1 MDSKFQTPQ
10 SVKNQHQRI
19 EKQGQQRKKL
29 TYFSSLPKL
38 CARRTVTRSS
48 ELGES
53 LPDIPLVDEE
63 EVTLV
68 SSMPELFAIVKV

>member
-1 MDSKFQTPQ
+1 M
-10 SVKNQHQRI
+10 
-19 EKQGQQRKKL
+19 

-53 LPDIPLVDEE
+53 LPDIPLLDEFLE
-63 EVTLV
+63 FFKTIHVICFLLLVKCYFVESFLQTVTDSL
-68 SSMPELFAIVKV
+68 SDDKAMF